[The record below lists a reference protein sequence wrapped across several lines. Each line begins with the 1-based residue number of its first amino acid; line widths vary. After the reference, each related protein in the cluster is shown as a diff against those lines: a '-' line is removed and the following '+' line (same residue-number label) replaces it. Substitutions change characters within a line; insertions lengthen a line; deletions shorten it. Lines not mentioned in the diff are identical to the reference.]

1 MTSQRDHTIDA
12 LRGIAL
18 FGILAVNI
26 QSTIWSLGG
35 PTLGQ
40 FDEASTFLD
49 RAAVLFISFF
59 LEYKFYP
66 IFCFCFGYGFAV
78 QARKWATNG
87 NNPKTLF
94 ARRLSFMLIF
104 GIFHGVFLWFGE
116 ILTRYAI
123 TGFILRHYIG
133 QGPRALIKAIKFWA
147 IVMVIATIIL
157 AALISVG
164 TSSAEDLI
172 SMNATAMNEV
182 AAAKIIYT
190 TGTYLEVTRQRA
202 TDFTA
207 ITTSF
212 IFLIPQV
219 MVLFL
224 LGALTAQMG
233 WLRPSETSLDKNKEL
248 LTRIFFV
255 TLVVGLPINIAF
267 TMKGWS
273 MTNAFTVDTTFF
285 ELFASTLTP
294 IFAFAYV
301 AGLALISDTSTGKK
315 LIALFAPAGKLAL
328 TNYVFQSVAMTFLLY
343 GYGLGWGAR
352 LRQGELLVLAIA
364 IYALQLA
371 LSHWYLRS
379 YRQGPL
385 EWLWRRWTNATNL
398 LK

>member
-1 MTSQRDHTIDA
+1 MTSQRVHTIDA

-26 QSTIWSLGG
+26 QSAVWSLGG

-40 FDEASTFLD
+40 FDEASTLLD

-59 LEYKFYP
+59 LEFKFYP

-78 QARKWATNG
+78 QVRNWIANG
-87 NNPKTLF
+87 LNPKTLF
-94 ARRLSFMLIF
+94 ARRLSFILVF

-123 TGFILRHYIG
+123 TGFILRHYAS
-133 QGPRALIKAIKFWA
+133 QGPRALIKALKFWS
-147 IVMVIATIIL
+147 IGTIIATVIL

-164 TSSAEDLI
+164 TSSPEDLI
-172 SMNATAMNEV
+172 SMNATAMNDI

-190 TGTYLEVTRQRA
+190 TGSYIEVTRQRA
-202 TDFTA
+202 TDFTT

-233 WLRPSETSLDKNKEL
+233 WLKQVGRQAGRHRAW
-248 LTRIFFV
+248 LTKVFVV
-255 TLVVGLPINIAF
+255 TLIVGLPINIAF

-273 MTNAFTVDTTFF
+273 MTNSFTVDTTFF
-285 ELFASTLTP
+285 ELFVSTLAP
-294 IFAFAYV
+294 IFAFAYI
-301 AGLALISDTSTGKK
+301 AGLALISDTSAGKK
-315 LIALFAPAGKLAL
+315 IIAFFAPAGKLAL

-352 LRQGELLVLAIA
+352 LRQGELLILAIS
-364 IYALQLA
+364 IYAFQLA
-371 LSHWYLRS
+371 MSHWYLRT

-385 EWLWRRWTNATNL
+385 EWIWRRWTNG
-398 LK
+398 